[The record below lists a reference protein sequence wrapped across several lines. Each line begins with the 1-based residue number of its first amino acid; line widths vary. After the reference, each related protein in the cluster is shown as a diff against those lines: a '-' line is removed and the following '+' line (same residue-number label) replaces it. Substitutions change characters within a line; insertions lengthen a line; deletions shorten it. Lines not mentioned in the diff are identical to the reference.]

1 MSKEIIKKEI
11 EIEVYDLESELSTED
26 QKLLNLAREAM
37 ENAYAPYSR
46 FLVGCTLLLENG
58 VIVSGS
64 NQENMA
70 YPSGLC
76 AERVA
81 IFYAGANHP
90 GVPVKT
96 MAIVAKAKDYE
107 ITTPIASCGACLQSL
122 TEYEKQYK
130 KPIRTLLQAKDGKI
144 WVANNG
150 TLDFMPFQFN
160 VEELKR

>member
-1 MSKEIIKKEI
+1 MHLIKKEI
-11 EIEVYDLESELSTED
+11 EIEVYDSELELQIED
-26 QKLLNLAREAM
+26 QDLLRLARESM

-46 FLVGCTLLLENG
+46 FLVGCVLLLENNT
-58 VIVSGS
+58 IVKGS

-81 IFYAGANHP
+81 IFYAGANYP
-90 GVPVKT
+90 GVAVKT
-96 MAIVAKAKDYE
+96 MAIVARAKDYT
-107 ITTPIASCGACLQSL
+107 IQNPIVSCGACLQSL

-130 KPIRTLLQAKDGKI
+130 KPIRTILQAEGGKI
-144 WVANNG
+144 WIANKG
-150 TLDFMPFQFN
+150 TQAFMPFQFN

>member
-1 MSKEIIKKEI
+1 MHLIKQEIA
-11 EIEVYDLESELSTED
+11 IEVYDSESELNEED
-26 QKLLNLAREAM
+26 KILLQLARESM

-46 FLVGCTLLLENG
+46 FLVGCVLQLENNTLVKG
-58 VIVSGS
+58 N

-81 IFYAGANHP
+81 IFYAGANYP

-96 MAIVAKAKDYE
+96 MAIVARSKDYKIE
-107 ITTPIASCGACLQSL
+107 TPIVSCGACLQSL
-122 TEYEKQYK
+122 CEYERQFG
-130 KPIRTLLQAKDGKI
+130 KPIRTILQAEGGKI
-144 WVANNG
+144 WIANQG
-150 TLDFMPFQFN
+150 TKAFMPFQFN